1 MLEYYSVSGCYILR
15 PWSYS
20 IWEEIQGKLLRLVL
34 PMIHPCIVRLVQ
46 QENQS
51 HGRAER
57 VIPDVCFF
65 QSSRARERSR
75 RGFLPRSRMG
85 HKSVSVFVKARRRL

>member
-20 IWEEIQGKLLRLVL
+20 IWEEIQGKLLQLLDPTTIHHVL
-34 PMIHPCIVRLVQ
+34 FRLVQ

-57 VIPDVCFF
+57 IVPDVCFR
-65 QSSRARERSR
+65 QGS
-75 RGFLPRSRMG
+75 
-85 HKSVSVFVKARRRL
+85 